1 MKGSE
6 GSRVRGSRGLSTR
19 LRKHDV
25 LERERGAVTREAQ
38 LPADVQKA
46 LEAVARFYDGRQVGD
61 VGAMGFRRS
70 TELANLLPCL
80 DRLLSEGMLVPGKTR
95 FLDMGCA
102 DGRVNVFLS
111 YLVRQSAGIE
121 LDDWILD
128 DAAPLRNDLERAL
141 AREGLPLPPGN
152 VHLFVGDSTDERLH
166 KSVQKETGTP
176 FEAFDLYYTY
186 LTMQEEFAELIARK
200 AGKGAI
206 FAVYGLER
214 IQPRFSGLCLRTPG
228 RALNGVLA
236 LYEKT

>member
-1 MKGSE
+1 MLRD
-6 GSRVRGSRGLSTR
+6 SRDSRDEAPLSPE
-19 LRKHDV
+19 LRNI
-25 LERERGAVTREAQ
+25 
-38 LPADVQKA
+38 
-46 LEAVARFYDGRQVGD
+46 LEAVARFYDERQVGD

-70 TELANLLPCL
+70 TELGNLMPCL
-80 DRLLSEGMLVPGKTR
+80 DRLLYKGMIVPGETR

-111 YLVRQSAGIE
+111 YLVQQSVGIE

-128 DAAPLRNDLERAL
+128 DAAPLRNDLERML
-141 AREGLPLPPGN
+141 SQQRLPLPPGN
-152 VHLFVGDSTDERLH
+152 VHLFVGDTTDERLH
-166 KSVQKETGTP
+166 QRVQKETGIP

-186 LTMQEEFAELIARK
+186 LTMQEEFAGLIARK
-200 AGKGAI
+200 AKKGAI

-214 IQPRFSGLCLRTPG
+214 IQPRFPGLRLRTPD